1 MIENDT
7 IRLLRECSSG
17 AEMGA
22 RSIGDILDKVEDR
35 QLKSILISSRD
46 THKKIEHETKAL
58 LNSYGDQTKDPPAF
72 AKMMSKFTTDMK
84 TAFDPGDDKAADL
97 ITQGCNMGV
106 KTLNKYL
113 NDFKAADERSKNIAK
128 QLITEEERLCEDIKG
143 YL

>member
-35 QLKSILISSRD
+35 QLKSILTSSRD
-46 THKKIEHETKAL
+46 AHKKIEHETKAL
-58 LNSYGDQTKDPPAF
+58 LNSYGNQTKDPPAF

-84 TAFDPGDDKAADL
+84 TDKAADL

>member
-22 RSIGDILDKVEDR
+22 RSINDILDKVEDR
-35 QLKSILISSRD
+35 NLKSILAESRKA
-46 THKKIEHETKAL
+46 HQKIESETKAL
-58 LNSYGDQTKDPPAF
+58 LNSYGDQTKEAPAI
-72 AKMMSKFTTDMK
+72 AKMMSKLTTDMK

-97 ITQGCNMGV
+97 ITEGCNMGI
-106 KTLNKYL
+106 KSLNKYL
-113 NDFKAADERSKNIAK
+113 NDFKAASEQAKNITK
-128 QLITEEERLCEDIKG
+128 QLITEEKRLCEDIKG